1 MPLHVG
7 SGCLPATITNLRINC
22 IAQSATPPEMSLW
35 EKIKEFF
42 CSTHQTEAQECIW
55 TICHPSVGT
64 TREDVVSRFEQ
75 LRMLVYAGYEES
87 IHSGRHG
94 ESHFCILDADNQ
106 EILSVTLDDA
116 GNYTVNCQGHN
127 ETYRF
132 TMDIEQGEECT
143 EHAEGA
149 SGTLQVS
156 PLPDPAAPQ
165 TPAAYDAV
173 WSEWKRAAPAEE
185 LRGRAAT
192 VQRIC
197 TCLNNGSRELNV
209 GESGLTALPDCLPAH
224 ITTLVIPHN
233 NYLTSLPTLPS
244 GLEVLTVED
253 NQLTSLPPLPSGLE
267 VLTVEDNQLTSLPP
281 LPSGLEVLTVEDNQL
296 TSLPPLP
303 SGLEVLTV
311 EDNQL
316 TSLPPLP
323 SGLEV
328 LTVEDNQLTSL
339 PPLPSG
345 LEVLTVEDNQL
356 TSLPPLPSGLEVL
369 TVEDN
374 QLTSLPP
381 LPSGLEVLTVED
393 NQLTSLPPLPAGLV
407 VLTVSGNQLTS
418 LPPLPAGLQTLS
430 VAGNQ
435 LTSLPPLPAGL
446 QMLLVARNQLTSL
459 PPLPAGLQ
467 MLLVARNQLTSL
479 PPLPPAGLQTLSVA
493 GNQLTSLPPLPA
505 GLQMLSVAGNQLTRL
520 PPLPAGLRRLLV
532 AGNQLTSLPPLPA
545 GLQMLLVARNQLTSL
560 PPLPAGLQMLSVSDN
575 QLTSLP
581 LLPAGLEL
589 LTLERN
595 PQLVR
600 LPPLPEG
607 LQTLSVDANP
617 QLTRLPALPSGLQRL
632 YARNNQLTRLPES
645 ITGLSSEA
653 SVNLEGNPLSE
664 RTLQALREITSAPGY
679 SGPRILFDMAGAS
692 APREAR
698 ALHLAAAGWLVPARE
713 GEPAPADRWHMFGQ
727 EDNAAAFSLFLDR
740 LSETENFMKDAGF
753 KAQISSWLVQ
763 LAEDEALRAKTFAMA
778 TEATA
783 SCQDRVTLA
792 LHQMKNVQLVHD
804 AEKGQYD
811 NNLAALVATG
821 REMFRLEKLE
831 QIAREK
837 AGTLALADDV
847 EVYLAYQNKL
857 KKALGL
863 TSVTAEM
870 RFFGVSGVTVSDLQA
885 AELQVKAAEKSEL
898 REWILQWG
906 PLHSVLERKAPERV
920 NALREKQ
927 ISDYEETYRMLSDTE
942 LRPFGLVGNTDAE
955 RTIGARAME
964 SAKKTFLD
972 GLRPLVEEMLGSY
985 LAP

>member
-156 PLPDPAAPQ
+156 PLPAPAAPQ
-165 TPAAYDAV
+165 TPAEYDAV
-173 WSEWKRAAPAEE
+173 WSEWKGAAPAEE

-209 GESGLTALPDCLPAH
+209 GESSLTALPDRLPAH

-233 NYLTSLPTLPS
+233 NYLTSLPT
-244 GLEVLTVED
+244 
-253 NQLTSLPPLPSGLE
+253 
-267 VLTVEDNQLTSLPP
+267 
-281 LPSGLEVLTVEDNQL
+281 
-296 TSLPPLP
+296 
-303 SGLEVLTV
+303 
-311 EDNQL
+311 
-316 TSLPPLP
+316 
-323 SGLEV
+323 
-328 LTVEDNQLTSL
+328 
-339 PPLPSG
+339 
-345 LEVLTVEDNQL
+345 
-356 TSLPPLPSGLEVL
+356 LPSGLEVL

-467 MLLVARNQLTSL
+467 ML
-479 PPLPPAGLQTLSVA
+479 
-493 GNQLTSLPPLPA
+493 
-505 GLQMLSVAGNQLTRL
+505 SVAGNQLTRL

-545 GLQMLLVARNQLTSL
+545 GLQV
-560 PPLPAGLQMLSVSDN
+560 LSVSDN

-595 PQLVR
+595 PQLAR

-906 PLHSVLERKAPERV
+906 PLYSVLERKAPERV

>member
-42 CSTHQTEAQECIW
+42 CSTHQTEALECIW

-75 LRMLVYAGYEES
+75 LRMLAYAGYEES
-87 IHSGRHG
+87 IHSGSHG
-94 ESHFCILDADNQ
+94 ESHFCILDANSQ

-156 PLPDPAAPQ
+156 PLPATAAPQ
-165 TPAAYDAV
+165 TPAEYDAV
-173 WSEWKRAAPAEE
+173 WSEWKGAAPAEE

-233 NYLTSLPTLPS
+233 NYLTGLPTLPS

-253 NQLTSLPPLPSGLE
+253 NQLTSLPPLPAGLQTLS
-267 VLTVEDNQLTSLPP
+267 VAGNQLTSLPT
-281 LPSGLEVLTVEDNQL
+281 LPSGLQML
-296 TSLPPLP
+296 
-303 SGLEVLTV
+303 
-311 EDNQL
+311 
-316 TSLPPLP
+316 
-323 SGLEV
+323 
-328 LTVEDNQLTSL
+328 
-339 PPLPSG
+339 
-345 LEVLTVEDNQL
+345 
-356 TSLPPLPSGLEVL
+356 
-369 TVEDN
+369 
-374 QLTSLPP
+374 
-381 LPSGLEVLTVED
+381 
-393 NQLTSLPPLPAGLV
+393 LV
-407 VLTVSGNQLTS
+407 AGNQLTS

-435 LTSLPPLPAGL
+435 LTSLPPLPVGL
-446 QMLLVARNQLTSL
+446 QV
-459 PPLPAGLQ
+459 
-467 MLLVARNQLTSL
+467 
-479 PPLPPAGLQTLSVA
+479 
-493 GNQLTSLPPLPA
+493 
-505 GLQMLSVAGNQLTRL
+505 
-520 PPLPAGLRRLLV
+520 
-532 AGNQLTSLPPLPA
+532 
-545 GLQMLLVARNQLTSL
+545 
-560 PPLPAGLQMLSVSDN
+560 LSVSDN

-581 LLPAGLEL
+581 LLPAGLEV
-589 LTLERN
+589 LTVEDN
-595 PQLVR
+595 QLTS

-607 LQTLSVDANP
+607 LQTLSVDDNP
-617 QLTRLPALPSGLQRL
+617 QLTRLPALPSGIQLL
-632 YARNNQLTRLPES
+632 FARNNQLTRLPES
-645 ITGLSSEA
+645 ITGLA
-653 SVNLEGNPLSE
+653 SNATVNVEGNPLSE
-664 RTLQALREITSAPGY
+664 RTLQALLDITSAPGY
-679 SGPRILFDMAGAS
+679 SGPTIHFNMAGPS

-698 ALHLAAAGWLVPARE
+698 ALHLAAADWLMPARE
-713 GEPAPADRWHMFGQ
+713 REPAPADRWHMFGQ

-740 LSETENFMKDAGF
+740 LSETENFIRDAGF
-753 KAQISSWLVQ
+753 KEQISSWLVQ
-763 LAEDEALRAKTFAMA
+763 LAEDDALRAKTFAMA

-804 AEKGQYD
+804 AEKGEYD
-811 NNLAALVATG
+811 NNLVVLVATG

-837 AGTLALADDV
+837 AGTLALVDEI
-847 EVYLAYQNKL
+847 EVWLAYQNKL
-857 KKALGL
+857 KKSLGL

-885 AELQVKAAEKSEL
+885 AELQVKAAEKSEF

-942 LRPFGLVGNTDAE
+942 LRPSGLVGNTDAE

-985 LAP
+985 LKVRQRLN

>member
-42 CSTHQTEAQECIW
+42 CSTHQAEALECIW

-94 ESHFCILDADNQ
+94 ESHFCILDADSQ

-156 PLPDPAAPQ
+156 PLPAPAAPQ
-165 TPAAYDAV
+165 TPAEYDAV
-173 WSEWKRAAPAEE
+173 WSEWKGAAPAEE

-253 NQLTSLPPLPSGLE
+253 NQLTSLPPLPAGLQTLS
-267 VLTVEDNQLTSLPP
+267 VARNQLTSLPP
-281 LPSGLEVLTVEDNQL
+281 LPSGLQMLSVE
-296 TSLPPLP
+296 
-303 SGLEVLTV
+303 G
-311 EDNQL
+311 
-316 TSLPPLP
+316 
-323 SGLEV
+323 
-328 LTVEDNQLTSL
+328 
-339 PPLPSG
+339 
-345 LEVLTVEDNQL
+345 
-356 TSLPPLPSGLEVL
+356 
-369 TVEDN
+369 
-374 QLTSLPP
+374 
-381 LPSGLEVLTVED
+381 
-393 NQLTSLPPLPAGLV
+393 NQLTSLPPLPAGLQMLLV
-407 VLTVSGNQLTS
+407 AGNQLTS
-418 LPPLPAGLQTLS
+418 LPPLLAGLQTLS

-446 QMLLVARNQLTSL
+446 QT
-459 PPLPAGLQ
+459 
-467 MLLVARNQLTSL
+467 
-479 PPLPPAGLQTLSVA
+479 
-493 GNQLTSLPPLPA
+493 
-505 GLQMLSVAGNQLTRL
+505 
-520 PPLPAGLRRLLV
+520 
-532 AGNQLTSLPPLPA
+532 
-545 GLQMLLVARNQLTSL
+545 
-560 PPLPAGLQMLSVSDN
+560 LSVSDN

-581 LLPAGLEL
+581 LLPAGLEV
-589 LTLERN
+589 LTVEDN
-595 PQLVR
+595 QLTS

-653 SVNLEGNPLSE
+653 IVNLYGNPLSE
-664 RTLQALREITSAPGY
+664 RTLQALRNITSAPGY
-679 SGPRILFDMAGAS
+679 SGPRIVFDMAGAS

-698 ALHLAAAGWLVPARE
+698 ALHLAAADWLVPARE

-740 LSETENFMKDAGF
+740 LGETENCIKDAGF

-837 AGTLALADDV
+837 VRTLALVDEI
-847 EVYLAYQNKL
+847 EVWLAYQNKL
-857 KKALGL
+857 KKSLGL

-870 RFFGVSGVTVSDLQA
+870 RFFRISGVTVSDLQA
-885 AELQVKAAEKSEL
+885 AELQVKDAEKSEF

-942 LRPFGLVGNTDAE
+942 LRPSGLVGNTDAE

-985 LAP
+985 LAS

>member
-42 CSTHQTEAQECIW
+42 CSTHQTEALECIW

-75 LRMLVYAGYEES
+75 LRMLAYAGYEES

-116 GNYTVNCQGHN
+116 GNYIVNCQGHN

-149 SGTLQVS
+149 YGTLQVS
-156 PLPDPAAPQ
+156 PLPAPAAPQ
-165 TPAAYDAV
+165 TPAEYDAV
-173 WSEWKRAAPAEE
+173 WSEWTRVAPAEE

-253 NQLTSLPPLPSGLE
+253 NQLTSLPS
-267 VLTVEDNQLTSLPP
+267 
-281 LPSGLEVLTVEDNQL
+281 
-296 TSLPPLP
+296 
-303 SGLEVLTV
+303 
-311 EDNQL
+311 
-316 TSLPPLP
+316 
-323 SGLEV
+323 
-328 LTVEDNQLTSL
+328 
-339 PPLPSG
+339 
-345 LEVLTVEDNQL
+345 
-356 TSLPPLPSGLEVL
+356 
-369 TVEDN
+369 
-374 QLTSLPP
+374 
-381 LPSGLEVLTVED
+381 
-393 NQLTSLPPLPAGLV
+393 LPAGLEL
-407 VLTVSGNQLTS
+407 LTVSGNQLTS
-418 LPPLPAGLQTLS
+418 LPPLPAGLQMLL

-446 QMLLVARNQLTSL
+446 QMLLVAGNQLTSL

-467 MLLVARNQLTSL
+467 M
-479 PPLPPAGLQTLSVA
+479 LSVA

-505 GLQMLSVAGNQLTRL
+505 GLQMLSVAGNQLT
-520 PPLPAGLRRLLV
+520 
-532 AGNQLTSLPPLPA
+532 SLPPLPA
-545 GLQMLLVARNQLTSL
+545 GLQVLLVAR
-560 PPLPAGLQMLSVSDN
+560 N

-589 LTLERN
+589 LTLDR
-595 PQLVR
+595 
-600 LPPLPEG
+600 
-607 LQTLSVDANP
+607 NP

-653 SVNLEGNPLSE
+653 TVNLEGNPLSE
-664 RTLQALREITSAPGY
+664 RTLQALRDITSAPGY

-698 ALHLAAAGWLVPARE
+698 ALHLAAADWLVPARE

-740 LSETENFMKDAGF
+740 LSETENFIKDAGF
-753 KAQISSWLVQ
+753 KAQITSWLAQ

-811 NNLAALVATG
+811 NNLVVLVATG

-885 AELQVKAAEKSEL
+885 AELQVKAAEKSEF

-906 PLHSVLERKAPERV
+906 PLHGVLERKAPERV

-955 RTIGARAME
+955 RSIGARAME

-985 LAP
+985 LTARWRLN

>member
-7 SGCLPATITNLRINC
+7 RGCLPATITNLRINC

-156 PLPDPAAPQ
+156 PLPAPAAPQ
-165 TPAAYDAV
+165 TPAEYDAV
-173 WSEWKRAAPAEE
+173 WSEWKGAAPAEE

-209 GESGLTALPDCLPAH
+209 GESGLTALPDRLPAH

-253 NQLTSLPPLPSGLE
+253 NQLT
-267 VLTVEDNQLTSLPP
+267 
-281 LPSGLEVLTVEDNQL
+281 
-296 TSLPPLP
+296 
-303 SGLEVLTV
+303 
-311 EDNQL
+311 
-316 TSLPPLP
+316 
-323 SGLEV
+323 
-328 LTVEDNQLTSL
+328 
-339 PPLPSG
+339 
-345 LEVLTVEDNQL
+345 
-356 TSLPPLPSGLEVL
+356 
-369 TVEDN
+369 
-374 QLTSLPP
+374 
-381 LPSGLEVLTVED
+381 
-393 NQLTSLPPLPAGLV
+393 
-407 VLTVSGNQLTS
+407 
-418 LPPLPAGLQTLS
+418 
-430 VAGNQ
+430 
-435 LTSLPPLPAGL
+435 
-446 QMLLVARNQLTSL
+446 
-459 PPLPAGLQ
+459 
-467 MLLVARNQLTSL
+467 
-479 PPLPPAGLQTLSVA
+479 
-493 GNQLTSLPPLPA
+493 
-505 GLQMLSVAGNQLTRL
+505 RL

-545 GLQMLLVARNQLTSL
+545 GLQV
-560 PPLPAGLQMLSVSDN
+560 LSVSDN

-692 APREAR
+692 AP
-698 ALHLAAAGWLVPARE
+698 RE

>member
-209 GESGLTALPDCLPAH
+209 GESGLTALPDCLPTH

-233 NYLTSLPTLPS
+233 NYLTSLPT
-244 GLEVLTVED
+244 
-253 NQLTSLPPLPSGLE
+253 
-267 VLTVEDNQLTSLPP
+267 
-281 LPSGLEVLTVEDNQL
+281 
-296 TSLPPLP
+296 
-303 SGLEVLTV
+303 
-311 EDNQL
+311 
-316 TSLPPLP
+316 
-323 SGLEV
+323 
-328 LTVEDNQLTSL
+328 
-339 PPLPSG
+339 
-345 LEVLTVEDNQL
+345 
-356 TSLPPLPSGLEVL
+356 LPSGLEVL

-467 MLLVARNQLTSL
+467 ML
-479 PPLPPAGLQTLSVA
+479 
-493 GNQLTSLPPLPA
+493 
-505 GLQMLSVAGNQLTRL
+505 SVAGNQLTRL

-545 GLQMLLVARNQLTSL
+545 GLQV
-560 PPLPAGLQMLSVSDN
+560 LSVSDN

-985 LAP
+985 LAS

>member
-42 CSTHQTEAQECIW
+42 CSTHQTEALECIW

-75 LRMLVYAGYEES
+75 LRMLAYAGYEES

-156 PLPDPAAPQ
+156 PLPAPAAPQ

-209 GESGLTALPDCLPAH
+209 GESGLTALPDCLPTH

-281 LPSGLEVLTVEDNQL
+281 LPAELEL
-296 TSLPPLP
+296 
-303 SGLEVLTV
+303 
-311 EDNQL
+311 
-316 TSLPPLP
+316 
-323 SGLEV
+323 
-328 LTVEDNQLTSL
+328 
-339 PPLPSG
+339 
-345 LEVLTVEDNQL
+345 
-356 TSLPPLPSGLEVL
+356 
-369 TVEDN
+369 
-374 QLTSLPP
+374 
-381 LPSGLEVLTVED
+381 
-393 NQLTSLPPLPAGLV
+393 
-407 VLTVSGNQLTS
+407 LTVSGNQLTS
-418 LPPLPAGLQTLS
+418 LPPLPAGLQMLS
-430 VAGNQ
+430 VSGNQ

-446 QMLLVARNQLTSL
+446 QTLL
-459 PPLPAGLQ
+459 
-467 MLLVARNQLTSL
+467 
-479 PPLPPAGLQTLSVA
+479 VA
-493 GNQLTSLPPLPA
+493 GNQLTS
-505 GLQMLSVAGNQLTRL
+505 L

-545 GLQMLLVARNQLTSL
+545 GLQV
-560 PPLPAGLQMLSVSDN
+560 LSVSDN

-589 LTLERN
+589 LTLDRN

-653 SVNLEGNPLSE
+653 IVNLYGNPLSE
-664 RTLQALREITSAPGY
+664 RTLQALQNITSAPGY

-692 APREAR
+692 TPREAR
-698 ALHLAAAGWLVPARE
+698 ALHLAAADWLVPAWE

-740 LSETENFMKDAGF
+740 LGETENCIKDAGF

-763 LAEDEALRAKTFAMA
+763 LAKDEALRAKTFAMA

-837 AGTLALADDV
+837 VRTLALVDEI
-847 EVYLAYQNKL
+847 EVWLAYQNKL
-857 KKALGL
+857 KKSLGL

-870 RFFGVSGVTVSDLQA
+870 RFFRISGVTVSDLQA
-885 AELQVKAAEKSEL
+885 AELQVKAAEKSEF

-942 LRPFGLVGNTDAE
+942 LRPSGLVGNTDAE

-985 LAP
+985 LNVQWRRN